1 MSVMALTGGTGFV
14 GTELIKLATR
24 AGWTVRALARSPQDP
39 QPGVT
44 WVAGALDD
52 AGALAELAAGAQV
65 VVHVA
70 GVVNAP
76 NRAGFAAGNVDGTQ
90 TMAAAALGAGVRRF
104 IHVSSLAARE
114 PHLSDYGW
122 SKAEAE
128 RVVQESGLDWT
139 MVRPPAIYGPRDTE
153 MLDLFRM
160 AKWGFVMMPPGGR
173 LSVIEVGDLAALL
186 LALAG
191 AEGVGGQVFEA
202 DDGVERGWT
211 HTAFGF
217 SIGLALGKQVRTFAT
232 PKSMLML
239 ASRIERLFRGK
250 KAKLTADRVSY
261 MCHPNWVIDPT
272 KRPPSQLWVPRVV
285 TRAGLKQTANAYRQA
300 GWL

>member
-52 AGALAELAAGAQV
+52 AAALAELVKGAQV

-70 GVVNAP
+70 GVVNAA
-76 NRAGFAAGNVDGTQ
+76 NRDGFAAGNIDGTRG
-90 TMAAAALGAGVRRF
+90 MIAATHGAGIRRF

-114 PHLSDYGW
+114 PSLSDYGW

-128 RVVQESGLDWT
+128 RLVQESGLEWT

-160 AKWGFVMMPPGGR
+160 AKWGFVMMPPAGR

-186 LALAG
+186 VALAG
-191 AEGVGGQVFEA
+191 ADGVGGQIFEA

-211 HTAFGF
+211 HNAFGF
-217 SIGLALGKQVRTFAT
+217 SIGLALGKQVRTIAM
-232 PKSMLML
+232 PKSLLML
-239 ASRIERLFRGK
+239 ASRIEKLVRGK
-250 KAKLTADRVSY
+250 KAKLTRDRVNY
-261 MCHPNWVIDPT
+261 MCHPDWVIDPA